1 MKELRFRLF
10 VIVAAVALSIYLLWP
25 TYQDYQNNKVVKQ
38 YLEHVKD
45 SLLQVNPNISKS
57 ELEKILLAKEDS
69 IHSNNKEFQKA
80 REKRIKLGLDL
91 QGGMYLVLEVNT
103 GKLLERLAKD
113 PDATFKQIM
122 KEANEEAKLSDE
134 DLVSII
140 VRKLKERGIR
150 LSRYFGN
157 IRQSDSEII
166 DRLRQQEKDAVTRA
180 IEIIRNRVDQYG
192 VSEPSIQQ
200 QGSRRIVVELPGV
213 SKEEEAKRLLQG
225 RALLEFKLVKDPE
238 FAIPILNKIDQVL
251 AKALG
256 LDSTATDTAK
266 TDSTEQMSKEE
277 FAKKHPFFAV
287 ALINPQSPYPD
298 AFVKAEDRAKVMKYL
313 NMPEVKNVIPDNV
326 QFLFSAK
333 PVITQNGVQYYK
345 LCMLNKKAELTGG
358 VITDARANI
367 DPQTTSPV
375 VNMTMNSEGAREWAR
390 ITGANIKKR
399 CAIVLDGYVYS
410 APVIQ
415 SKIPSGRS
423 QISGIGNMDEAR
435 LLEIVLKAGALPAP
449 VDIIEERTVGPSLGE
464 DSISKGF
471 NSTIIGFF
479 IVAVFMILYYR
490 RAGTLADLALLFT
503 VIFIMGVLAA
513 FHATLTLPGIAG
525 IILTIGMAV
534 DANVIIFE
542 RIREEMET
550 GKTMRAAIESGFKNS
565 YSAIF
570 DANITTFF
578 TGIILYQFGSGPV
591 QGFALTL
598 MIGIVSSLFA
608 ALVITKVLFEYMLYK
623 GMKITIG
630 GRKHP
635 FRNINFNFL
644 GKRKI
649 AYIVSGSL
657 FAIGLISIIVRG
669 LSYGIDFKGGSE
681 IALQFEKPI
690 SISQVREKINKVG
703 LGKVEV
709 KTFGGE
715 TGILLRTELQEIPKN
730 VYPNVLKAIDKKIK
744 EVMPNVHYTITDSS
758 INSVTYKF
766 DTPEIASEITD
777 KLFEAGFQTSKAMQT
792 NDNKEMIVRV
802 GIADWIELSLAKEFP
817 NNHFTLL
824 KEDKVGPKI
833 GKELKMDAIIAI
845 VLALIVILIYLGFRF
860 KFVFASGAVVA
871 LFHDVMITLG
881 LFSLLYGW
889 VKFLN
894 FEINIDVVAA
904 FLTLVGYS
912 INDTVV
918 VFDRIRED
926 IKVHKTAPLEE
937 NMNKAI
943 NKTLSRTIITSLTT
957 LFVVTVLLFFGGEVL
972 RGFAFTLFFG
982 IIIGTYS
989 SVFIASPF
997 VLEYVKRKKIKIQF

>member
-1 MKELRFRLF
+1 MKELRFRLI
-10 VIVAAVALSIYLLWP
+10 VILAFLALSLYLLYP
-25 TYQDYQNNKVVKQ
+25 TYQDYQNNKEVKK
-38 YLEHVKD
+38 YLEHVRD
-45 SLLQVNPNISKS
+45 SIKQARPNISDL
-57 ELEKILLAKEDS
+57 ELEKILVAKEDS
-69 IHSNNKEFQKA
+69 IHSNNKEYQKI

-103 GKLLERLAKD
+103 AKLLEKLAKD
-113 PDATFKQIM
+113 PDNTFREIM
-122 KEANEEAKLSDE
+122 KEADQEAKLSDE
-134 DLVSII
+134 DLVSIV

-150 LSRYFGN
+150 LSRYFGS
-157 IRQSDSEII
+157 IRQSDDEII
-166 DRLRQQEKDAVTRA
+166 KRLRQQEKDAVTRA
-180 IEIIRNRVDQYG
+180 IEIISNRVNQYG

-200 QGSRRIVVELPGV
+200 QGTRRIVVELPGV

-225 RALLEFKLVKDPE
+225 RALLEFKLVKDAN
-238 FAIPILNKIDQVL
+238 FAIPIMNKIDEVL
-251 AKALG
+251 ARDFAK
-256 LDSTATDTAK
+256 DSTLTDTTAS
-266 TDSTEQMSKEE
+266 DSTQQLTKEE
-277 FAKKHPFFAV
+277 FAKKHPFYAI
-287 ALINPQSPYPD
+287 ALVNPQSPYPD
-298 AFVKAEDRAKVMKYL
+298 AFVKAEDRAKVLNYL
-313 NMPEVKNVIPDNV
+313 NRPDVKKVIPDNV

-333 PVITQNGVQYYK
+333 PVITQNGVEYYE
-345 LCMLNKKAELTGG
+345 LYMLNKEPELTGG
-358 VITDARANI
+358 VITDAQANI

-415 SKIPSGRS
+415 NKIPSGRS
-423 QISGIGNMDEAR
+423 QISGIGNMDEAK

-449 VDIIEERTVGPSLGE
+449 VDIIEERTVGPSLGQ
-464 DSISKGF
+464 DSISKGL
-471 NSTIIGFF
+471 NSTLIGFF
-479 IVAVFMILYYR
+479 IVAVFMIWYYR
-490 RAGTLADLALLFT
+490 KAGTVADIALLMT

-542 RIREEMET
+542 RIREELET
-550 GKTMRAAIESGFKNS
+550 GKTMRASIDSGFRNS

-608 ALVITKVLFEYMLYK
+608 ALVISKVIMEFMLYK

-630 GRKHP
+630 GRTHP
-635 FRNINFNFL
+635 FRNVNFNFL
-644 GKRKI
+644 GNRKK
-649 AYIVSGSL
+649 AYIISGSL
-657 FAIGLISIIVRG
+657 IAIGIISLIFRG
-669 LSYGIDFKGGSE
+669 LSYGIDFKGGTE
-681 IALQFEKPI
+681 IALQFQKPI
-690 SISQVREKINKVG
+690 NIAEVRQKVSKIG

-709 KTFGGE
+709 KTFGGDK
-715 TGILLRTELQEIPKN
+715 GILLRTDLQNIPKKI
-730 VYPNVLKAIDKKIK
+730 YPTLLSVIDNKIK
-744 EVMPNVHYTITDSS
+744 EIKPDVQYKIVDSTA
-758 INSVTYKF
+758 NSVTYEF
-766 DTPEIASEITD
+766 ATPEVTNEITE
-777 KLFEAGFQTSKAMQT
+777 KLFKAGFQTGKVSQEAT
-792 NDNKEMIVRV
+792 NKQMIVRV
-802 GIADWIELSLAKEFP
+802 GISDWLELSLAKQFP
-817 NNHFTLL
+817 DNPFKLL

-833 GKELKMDAIIAI
+833 GKELKTDAVIAI
-845 VLALIVILIYLGFRF
+845 VLALLVILIYLGFRF
-860 KFVFASGAVVA
+860 KFVFATGAVVA

-889 VKFLN
+889 VSFLN
-894 FEINIDVVAA
+894 LDINIDVVAA

-926 IKVHKTAPLEE
+926 IKIHKTAPLEE

-957 LFVVTVLLFFGGEVL
+957 LFVVAVLLFFGGEVL
-972 RGFAFTLFFG
+972 RGFAFTLFVG
-982 IIIGTYS
+982 IIVGTYS

-997 VLEYVKRKKIKIQF
+997 VLEYVKKKKMKIQF